1 MWRGAALSGLVALVL
16 VSQCDVVATA
26 QCHEPDCSKAKFN
39 YDGSSCLGGQDR
51 VVWVGRIEL
60 SGWVGSSCLGG
71 QDRVVWVGRIE
82 LSGWV
87 ESHFFFAL
95 QLYGKL
101 KATITSCDSSKVQL
115 KCIMWKHLYS
125 WGQNQWL
132 TKMLNMLLLTGIRGN
147 LWVKI
152 SFCLPSF

>member
-82 LSGWV
+82 
-87 ESHFFFAL
+87 FAL
-95 QLYGKL
+95 QLYRKL

-125 WGQNQWL
+125 LGENQL
-132 TKMLNMLLLTGIRGN
+132 VTKMLLPTIC
-147 LWVKI
+147 
-152 SFCLPSF
+152 SCLQE